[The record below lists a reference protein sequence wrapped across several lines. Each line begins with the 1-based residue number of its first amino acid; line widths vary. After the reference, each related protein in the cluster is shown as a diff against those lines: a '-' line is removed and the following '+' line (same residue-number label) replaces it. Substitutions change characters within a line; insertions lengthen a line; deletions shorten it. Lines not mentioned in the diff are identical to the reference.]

1 MDHQNS
7 TSNLEQTIQKCLMQ
21 STFLQYSI
29 VSNDLVTIPFHYIR
43 QAYWDTFKE
52 FLKPNNSIVEIEIKI
67 SSDIQT
73 VHEEVLILDEIA
85 LFGNLGG
92 LLGLFVGFSIFG
104 YISSSVDAILNFC
117 FKMKKK

>member
-1 MDHQNS
+1 MDHQNT
-7 TSNLEQTIQKCLMQ
+7 TSDLEQTIQKCLMQ

-29 VSNDLVTIPFHYIR
+29 VSNDVVTIPFHYIR
-43 QAYWDTFKE
+43 QTHWDSFKE
-52 FLKPNNSIVEIEIKI
+52 FLKPNNSIVEIEIEI

-104 YISSSVDAILNFC
+104 YISSSVDAIFDFC
-117 FKMKKK
+117 FKMK